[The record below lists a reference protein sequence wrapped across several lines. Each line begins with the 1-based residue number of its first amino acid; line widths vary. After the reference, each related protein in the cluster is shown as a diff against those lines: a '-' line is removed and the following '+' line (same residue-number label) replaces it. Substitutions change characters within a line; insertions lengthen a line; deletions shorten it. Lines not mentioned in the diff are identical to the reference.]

1 MASLPPA
8 YFDELY
14 GRDPDPWRF
23 ASSEYE
29 AGKYAATMAA
39 LPRPH
44 YASAL
49 EVGCSIGVL
58 TDALA
63 ERCDALLAIDVA
75 DAALAQA
82 RARNAGHP
90 HVLFERGQFPAVMP
104 APMPANGF
112 DLLLFSEMLYYLDRP
127 TLDDAARAT
136 LAMARPGADIVM
148 VHWLGPTPDY
158 PLTGDQA
165 AEHFIA
171 ALAPDARVMAQAPW
185 CWTWPRATSR
195 WHPPMTVTPWA

>member
-14 GRDPDPWRF
+14 DRDPDPWRF
-23 ASSEYE
+23 ATSDYE
-29 AGKYAATMAA
+29 AGKYAATMTA
-39 LPRPH
+39 LPRER

-58 TDALA
+58 TSALA
-63 ERCDALLAIDVA
+63 ERCDAVLAIDVA
-75 DAALAQA
+75 DAALEQA
-82 RARNAGHP
+82 RVRNAEQQN
-90 HVLFERGQFPAVMP
+90 VRFEYGQFPAVMP
-104 APMPANGF
+104 AMPADGF
-112 DLLLFSEMLYYLDRP
+112 DLILFSEMLYYLDRP
-127 TLDDAARAT
+127 TLDDAALAT
-136 LAMARPGADIVM
+136 LAMARPGADILM

-171 ALAPDARVMAQAPW
+171 GLAPDAKVTAQARG
-185 CWTWPRATSR
+185 TEYRIDLLR
-195 WHPPMTVTPWA
+195 R